1 MALDITIEFEP
12 GDTVHY
18 IATCQSIPNNKKL
31 ITVRS
36 AVVREIRT
44 VTKGDTTVIFYVLEN
59 DVENDNSTD
68 IVEQSNTRGSLE
80 EAVDLLRQLLTE
92 TPQ

>member
-18 IATCQSIPNNKKL
+18 IATCQSIPDNNEL
-31 ITVRS
+31 ITIRS

-44 VTKGDTTVIFYVLEN
+44 VTKGYATIISYV
-59 DVENDNSTD
+59 VENDNSTT
-68 IVEQSNTRGSLE
+68 IVEQGNTRGSLE
-80 EAVDLLRQLLTE
+80 EAIDLLRHLLTE

>member
-18 IATCQSIPNNKKL
+18 IATCQSIPDNKKL

-36 AVVREIRT
+36 VVVREIRT
-44 VTKGDTTVIFYVLEN
+44 VTKGDTTIISYV
-59 DVENDNSTD
+59 VENDNSNT
-68 IVEQSNTRGSLE
+68 IVEQSDACGSLE
-80 EAVDLLRQLLTE
+80 EAIDLLRYLLTE